1 MPEGKELGLEL
12 IGGEK
17 IWTYKKTY
25 KGLNQWWGY
34 LLKNNKINL

>member
-1 MPEGKELGLEL
+1 MVKVDT
-12 IGGEK
+12 

-34 LLKNNKINL
+34 LLKNSKINL